1 MGMQL
6 VEVIEV
12 GAGGAASI
20 EFTSIPQD
28 GVDLVCVMSLSGN
41 FATVPGASY
50 AKITFNADTGTNYN
64 WLFLYGT
71 GSTTASFSASST
83 TSSRT
88 PWIENDNS
96 GDFGSMSCYISNYA
110 STATKSISYDG
121 VTEQNATA
129 AQQTLI
135 AGNYTGSS
143 GISSM
148 LIEPV
153 QATLFSQYST
163 ASLYKITAD

>member
-1 MGMQL
+1 MAYEL
-6 VEVIEV
+6 IETITL
-12 GAGGAASI
+12 ASSASSI
-20 EFTSIPQD
+20 EFTSIPQN
-28 GVDLVCVMSLSGN
+28 GVDLLLVMSLSGN
-41 FATVPGASY
+41 FANVPGASY
-50 AKITFNADTGTNYN
+50 AEITFNGDTGTNYN

-71 GSTTASFSASST
+71 GSTAASFSVSST

-88 PWIENDNS
+88 PFLENDNS
-96 GDFGSMSCYISNYA
+96 GDFGSMSCYISNYT

-121 VTEQNATA
+121 VTEQNATSA
-129 AQQTLI
+129 LQTLI
-135 AGNYTGSS
+135 AANYTGSS

-163 ASLYKITAD
+163 ASLYKIS